1 MKFIF
6 YCTEY
11 RPHFSAGRLGKV
23 AVWVRVEWELQEK
36 ERKRN
41 SDFSGFWRAVV
52 GETALPMEMIFVIVR
67 VLGFSAVFCSKTMAH
82 KSVSI
87 VVLHVAENLVAVFIQ
102 EPMTL
107 LFDRVTLHMKA
118 LGFRKNC
125 IRCFQPNS
133 WKERVFGKKIDLS
146 EIHKNWYNFQF
157 LIWGG
162 FIFYFI
168 PFSSLPMEDDFY

>member
-1 MKFIF
+1 
-6 YCTEY
+6 
-11 RPHFSAGRLGKV
+11 
-23 AVWVRVEWELQEK
+23 
-36 ERKRN
+36 
-41 SDFSGFWRAVV
+41 
-52 GETALPMEMIFVIVR
+52 
-67 VLGFSAVFCSKTMAH
+67 MAH

-146 EIHKNWYNFQF
+146 EIHKN
-157 LIWGG
+157 
-162 FIFYFI
+162 
-168 PFSSLPMEDDFY
+168 